1 MVWTLCLLLT
11 FFPLRGS
18 DVVRL
23 GLVMSAALCPWLYAG
38 TWKFLGRVTV
48 RSHIISSAQTQVTVI
63 IGASKE
69 NLIFPAFL
77 CPSAPTL
84 TVTVQV
90 CRSLELLLMMTQ
102 PSAAP
107 QKLRAVPKHGI
118 LRWLFCRRVWC
129 IHLVNSFSASSLYPL
144 HVGGSFSLYCTCSQ
158 AQREGVGTEITD
170 ASNQRFT

>member
-1 MVWTLCLLLT
+1 MSSSSAAVWNVRRPVVTESPTVLRSQFRRLTYLGLLQFHSSGWTNSALPPSVLVVWTLCLLPT

-90 CRSLELLLMMTQ
+90 CRSVELLLTMT
-102 PSAAP
+102 
-107 QKLRAVPKHGI
+107 
-118 LRWLFCRRVWC
+118 
-129 IHLVNSFSASSLYPL
+129 
-144 HVGGSFSLYCTCSQ
+144 
-158 AQREGVGTEITD
+158 
-170 ASNQRFT
+170 

>member
-1 MVWTLCLLLT
+1 MSSSSAAVWNVRRPVVTESPTVLRSQFWRLTYRGLLQFHSSGWTNSTLPPSVLVVWTLCLLPT

-23 GLVMSAALCPWLYAG
+23 DLVMSAALCPWLYAG

-90 CRSLELLLMMTQ
+90 CRSVELLLTMT
-102 PSAAP
+102 
-107 QKLRAVPKHGI
+107 
-118 LRWLFCRRVWC
+118 
-129 IHLVNSFSASSLYPL
+129 
-144 HVGGSFSLYCTCSQ
+144 
-158 AQREGVGTEITD
+158 
-170 ASNQRFT
+170 